1 MLSSDIKSIQHIVSY
16 EFVISPKSRGLDR
29 DIVCRDGTVTTPNK
43 PNMSGRTYT
52 FVYIL
57 M

>member
-29 DIVCRDGTVTTPNK
+29 DIVCRDGTVTTPN
-43 PNMSGRTYT
+43 MSGRTYT